1 MSFAI
6 INLLSNVFMTGFAF
20 IGIGTTINKV
30 GKFFKVIDENKQNGF
45 KAGFDVIMLD
55 SIEEINRCIESF
67 SIITNNC
74 NKIFFIV
81 YDILMG
87 NKYIK
92 KDKEG
97 KIIICNKSKIF
108 SGYKDKIEELNGK
121 VKKYQQ
127 ELSKIKKKK
136 NNNLSHKN
144 LKKSNETSID
154 GLSDNGLSLAA
165 SSDDGSS
172 LDGSPLDGSSLDG
185 SSLDGSSLAASSDDG
200 SSLDG
205 SSLDALSVNGS
216 SHNLENEK
224 DSIKDD
230 NETYSEVSSVDEDKE
245 FYLET

>member
-92 KDKEG
+92 KVDDSP
-97 KIIICNKSKIF
+97 IYDHLIF
-108 SGYKDKIEELNGK
+108 KMLEINLEELDK
-121 VKKYQQ
+121 LTKEV
-127 ELSKIKKKK
+127 ELLYI
-136 NNNLSHKN
+136 
-144 LKKSNETSID
+144 
-154 GLSDNGLSLAA
+154 
-165 SSDDGSS
+165 
-172 LDGSPLDGSSLDG
+172 
-185 SSLDGSSLAASSDDG
+185 
-200 SSLDG
+200 
-205 SSLDALSVNGS
+205 
-216 SHNLENEK
+216 LE
-224 DSIKDD
+224 
-230 NETYSEVSSVDEDKE
+230 
-245 FYLET
+245 